1 MADVNKT
8 EKEIKVSIPML
19 PDMEL
24 AVGQLASTLAESI
37 DLDADRIDE
46 IKMAL
51 IEACLN
57 SFEHSRSK
65 DQMVHVRFRI
75 KAKELEITV
84 KDYGIG
90 FNPGDVQEPHIDDKI
105 HSPIKRGWGFK
116 IMKTLMDNVVVSSH
130 ASGTQIVMT
139 KRRD

>member
-1 MADVNKT
+1 MADQSKA

-24 AVGQLASTLAESI
+24 AVSRLASTLAESI
-37 DLDADRIDE
+37 DLDTDKIDE

-57 SFEHSRSK
+57 SFEHSKSK
-65 DQMVHVRFRI
+65 DQMVHVRFRV
-75 KAKELEITV
+75 KPRELEITV
-84 KDYGIG
+84 KDYGVG
-90 FNPGDVQEPHIDDKI
+90 FDPEGVEEADINHAI
-105 HSPIKRGWGFK
+105 HSPDKRGWGFK
-116 IMKTLMDNVVVSSH
+116 IMRTLMDDVIVSSH
-130 ASGTQIVMT
+130 PGGTQIKMI